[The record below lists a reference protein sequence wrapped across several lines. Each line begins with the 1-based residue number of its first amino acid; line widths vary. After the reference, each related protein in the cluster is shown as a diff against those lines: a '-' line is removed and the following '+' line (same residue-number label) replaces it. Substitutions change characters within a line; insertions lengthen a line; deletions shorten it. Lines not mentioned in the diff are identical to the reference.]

1 MQTTTAIVTETTT
14 APDGRTFQM
23 NRPSLYAITAAHS
36 SVDMQTGSL
45 AVLLPLLLSDLDLNY
60 KLAAGIITANNIII
74 AIMQPVIGI
83 IGDRQPN
90 RHFVWFGTLL
100 TGLGMASVLWLPNYA
115 LVVAVVIVSGLG
127 SAMFH
132 PESLA
137 RARSVTREKP
147 TTGVSVFFSGGNIG
161 FALGPILATLL
172 TERLGKPGALFMLVP
187 TAIGLMGLFSQWRV
201 IAASRADVR
210 QPARQT
216 GHSIQWGLIAFLIL
230 LITIRGTVGTGL
242 STFIPL
248 YFHEIGTLGREAA
261 AILVTVL
268 ALSGIVGTLAGGTLA
283 DRYGRRVVMASS
295 LVIALAALYGFLH
308 LDGVL
313 RLACTALAGMS
324 ISAAWPIIVVMIQE
338 AMPGNLGL
346 AGGLS
351 LGTTYAASGLG
362 VAALGAY
369 ADAHTV
375 ASTMTLITLLPVI
388 ALVLTAFVPERTK
401 MIGG

>member
-1 MQTTTAIVTETTT
+1 MQTTATNTEPAT
-14 APDGRTFQM
+14 APDERTFQM

-100 TGLGMASVLWLPNYA
+100 TGLGMASVLWLPNYW
-115 LVVAVVIVSGLG
+115 LVVVAVIVSGLG

-137 RARSVTREKP
+137 RARSVTREQP

-187 TAIGLMGLFSQWRV
+187 TAIGLIGLFRQWRV

-210 QPARQT
+210 RAANQT
-216 GHSIQWGLIAFLIL
+216 RHTIQWGLIGFLIL
-230 LITIRGTVGTGL
+230 LIAIRGTVGTGL

-248 YFHEIGTLGREAA
+248 YFLEIGTLGREAA

-268 ALSGIVGTLAGGTLA
+268 AFSGIVGTLAGGTLA
-283 DRYGRRVVMASS
+283 DRYGRRVVMAGS

-308 LDGVL
+308 LEGFV
-313 RLACTALAGMS
+313 RVVCTALAGMS

-362 VAALGAY
+362 VAVLGAY

-388 ALVLTAFVPERTK
+388 ALVLTAFVPERK
-401 MIGG
+401 KVFGA